1 MSRERELLLFRNSM
15 KQKKNF
21 SKTVLFHIVY
31 QQFARV
37 FEMWFDFVLRIKMKM
52 CDEYRVLSL
61 PLKL

>member
-1 MSRERELLLFRNSM
+1 M